1 MVPALRIPPPPPRPT
16 ASATPI
22 YDALCAEYRRL
33 FRTLPGDRSGEEES
47 FDAFASRLSSRGG
60 MVRIAEAFGRH
71 PVRGDGS
78 AGRVAG
84 GPTARTTGSTGRGMS
99 LSPQPSSDS

>member
-16 ASATPI
+16 VSATPI

-47 FDAFASRLSSRGG
+47 FDAFANRISSRGG
-60 MVRIAEAFGRH
+60 AVRIAEAFGRQ
-71 PVRGDGS
+71 PVRGEGVDGR
-78 AGRVAG
+78 GAG
-84 GPTARTTGSTGRGMS
+84 GPTSRTTGSATRGM
-99 LSPQPSSDS
+99 LMPPRRSSDP

>member
-1 MVPALRIPPPPPRPT
+1 M
-16 ASATPI
+16 SATPI

-60 MVRIAEAFGRH
+60 VVRIAEAFGRH
-71 PVRGDGS
+71 QVRGEGS
-78 AGRVAG
+78 GGRVVG
-84 GPTARTTGSTGRGMS
+84 GPTSRTTGSTGHGMS
-99 LSPQPSSDS
+99 MSPRRPSDT